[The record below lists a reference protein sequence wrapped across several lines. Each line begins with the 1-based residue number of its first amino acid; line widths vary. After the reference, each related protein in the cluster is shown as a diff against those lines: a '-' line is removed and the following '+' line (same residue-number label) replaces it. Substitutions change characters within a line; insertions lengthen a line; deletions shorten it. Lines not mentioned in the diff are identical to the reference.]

1 MADSISITLHKYLK
15 DAAFQMNEVKSDIY
29 PELFIIN
36 MIVYFTSALGLQ

>member
-1 MADSISITLHKYLK
+1 MLLFIMNLSIKIYVIV
-15 DAAFQMNEVKSDIY
+15 FY